1 MAFGVECVAD
11 AGNAIDL
18 KQMLS
23 AVSSGSRP
31 RTASLVMSEELCLV
45 GKLTTLFRL
54 GFPMLHAGGTRSDY
68 R

>member
-1 MAFGVECVAD
+1 MAFGVECVAHP
-11 AGNAIDL
+11 GQAIVL

-31 RTASLVMSEELCLV
+31 SLNSMQLCLE
-45 GKLTTLFRL
+45 KLTSLFRL

-68 R
+68 RYFRN